1 MPLVEVSFGELM
13 DKYSI
18 LEVKSENLTDPSQR
32 ATVNKEIL
40 SLKPDVQRA
49 LENTSVARIA
59 LELKEVNLEIWRLM
73 DALYSLD
80 APSAEYAE
88 LTWEITIQNQK
99 RAFLKKGIDL
109 EMKSTFSEEKSF
121 FSQPNQRIV

>member
-1 MPLVEVSFGELM
+1 
-13 DKYSI
+13 
-18 LEVKSENLTDPSQR
+18 
-32 ATVNKEIL
+32 
-40 SLKPDVQRA
+40 VQRA

>member
-18 LEVKSENLTDPSQR
+18 LEVKSENLTDSSQR

-40 SLKPDVQRA
+40 SLTPDVQRA

>member
-18 LEVKSENLTDPSQR
+18 LEVKSENLTDSSQR

-40 SLKPDVQRA
+40 SLTPDVQRA

-80 APSAEYAE
+80 APGAEYAE